1 MEAETHPGLCTHAIP
16 PATDFPSARKKTYLF
31 LIQSKTPFGLMAAL
45 TLPEME
51 EPLPSLHPLH
61 PSPHS
66 HQVWWVFNL
75 LSVSGIHLPPP
86 LLTLTPSGLVPRDVR
101 WSMMCPWLRSPTL
114 LLVPQPQN
122 RPSFVSLSN
131 SYSCCTTPVKDFP
144 SLRKAFPAHLLPLT
158 DQVRLSSHA
167 AYLSLPLP
175 QYSTLQTRH
184 VFHFQ
189 MCLPFRGCKH
199 PDDQDCGCLI
209 PTFHSLHGATS
220 QQTLNMP

>member
-1 MEAETHPGLCTHAIP
+1 MV
-16 PATDFPSARKKTYLF
+16 
-31 LIQSKTPFGLMAAL
+31 AL

-51 EPLPSLHPLH
+51 ELLPSLHPFH

-122 RPSFVSLSN
+122 RPSFVHLSN
-131 SYSCCTTPVKDFP
+131 SYSCSTTPLK
-144 SLRKAFPAHLLPLT
+144 RLPIPEK
-158 DQVRLSSHA
+158 
-167 AYLSLPLP
+167 SLPRSPPASDGPGASLLTCGIP
-175 QYSTLQTRH
+175 VLASAT
-184 VFHFQ
+184 VFN
-189 MCLPFRGCKH
+189 
-199 PDDQDCGCLI
+199 
-209 PTFHSLHGATS
+209 T
-220 QQTLNMP
+220 